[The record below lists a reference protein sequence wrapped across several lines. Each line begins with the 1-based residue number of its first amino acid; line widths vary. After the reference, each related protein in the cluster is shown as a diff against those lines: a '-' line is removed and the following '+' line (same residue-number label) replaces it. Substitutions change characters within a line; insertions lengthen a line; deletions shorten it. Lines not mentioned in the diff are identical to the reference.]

1 MCSGFMLFFKQFN
14 LLYRVKI
21 KSEKIIMTV
30 QKLHKIAKWLIT
42 CLIVIYSIAISLK
55 LFVCF

>member
-1 MCSGFMLFFKQFN
+1 MLFFKQFN